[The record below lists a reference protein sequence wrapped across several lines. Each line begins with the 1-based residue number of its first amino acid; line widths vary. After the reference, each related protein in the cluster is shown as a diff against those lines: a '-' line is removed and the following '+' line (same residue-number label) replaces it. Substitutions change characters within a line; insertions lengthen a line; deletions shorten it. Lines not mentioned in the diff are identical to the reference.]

1 VIRAL
6 DENGPLE
13 PRQISDLC
21 TISSPSIAGV
31 LARMEA
37 MGLVTKVRFEDDQ
50 RRVRASLTKQNVN
63 LVRVLSKDLEAEY
76 LALER
81 EVGAEAVE
89 RVYRAVDALLV
100 GLEQDG
106 WSRYLVRWSPGSAI
120 PPQQLVRRQTVALL
134 KCSAEVIRVV
144 LQSKAIW
151 LTRITLPS
159 LGSVGL
165 AASQPLQISAIF
177 VVPSAANRRFSVRT
191 DIPLK
196 QAIPCTSRSGCGI
209 GVQRT
214 LALGR
219 KSCVQLLVVANA

>member
-1 VIRAL
+1 MIRAL

-13 PRQISDLC
+13 SRQISDLC

-50 RRVRASLTKQNVN
+50 RRVRASITRQSVD

-106 WSRYLVRWSPGSAI
+106 WSRYLV
-120 PPQQLVRRQTVALL
+120 
-134 KCSAEVIRVV
+134 
-144 LQSKAIW
+144 
-151 LTRITLPS
+151 
-159 LGSVGL
+159 
-165 AASQPLQISAIF
+165 
-177 VVPSAANRRFSVRT
+177 
-191 DIPLK
+191 
-196 QAIPCTSRSGCGI
+196 
-209 GVQRT
+209 
-214 LALGR
+214 
-219 KSCVQLLVVANA
+219 